1 MRCSFFLTD
10 IKGTIMYLWKR
21 AFSLLTATVLLGC
34 STTTIAPVEQVEQ
47 KIQQP
52 EQKISSIKKDVVKKQ
67 RIVSYQ
73 CEKNQILRVQ
83 FLNSKK
89 NSPIALTFNRASYTL
104 SPSVVTQGKKYSN
117 IRWIWTE
124 DFNGV
129 GTLRDNRNNLLAEKC
144 IKRS

>member
-1 MRCSFFLTD
+1 
-10 IKGTIMYLWKR
+10 MYLWKK
-21 AFSLLTATVLLGC
+21 AFSLLTTTVLLGC
-34 STTTIAPVEQVEQ
+34 STTTIAPAVQVEQ
-47 KIQQP
+47 QIQQP
-52 EQKISSIKKDVVKKQ
+52 EQSVPQIKTDVVKKQ
-67 RIVSYQ
+67 RIISYQ
-73 CEKNQILRVQ
+73 CAKNQTLRVQ

-89 NSPIALTFNRASYTL
+89 NSPITLTFNRSSYTL

-144 IKRS
+144 VKQS

>member
-1 MRCSFFLTD
+1 
-10 IKGTIMYLWKR
+10 MYLWKK
-21 AFSLLTATVLLGC
+21 AFSLLTTTVLLGC
-34 STTTIAPVEQVEQ
+34 STTTIAPAEQVEQ
-47 KIQQP
+47 QIQQP
-52 EQKISSIKKDVVKKQ
+52 EQSVPQIKTDVVKKQ
-67 RIVSYQ
+67 RIISYQ
-73 CEKNQILRVQ
+73 CAKNQTLRVQ

-89 NSPIALTFNRASYTL
+89 NSPITLTFNRSSYTL

-144 IKRS
+144 VKQS